1 MSGGG
6 RRFMA
11 TPTSES
17 EDLRFDIK
25 VGVVL
30 LAIELFESQ
39 FINNFE
45 SELLVNSYRLKTSSL

>member
-1 MSGGG
+1 
-6 RRFMA
+6 MA

-17 EDLRFDIK
+17 EDLRFEIK